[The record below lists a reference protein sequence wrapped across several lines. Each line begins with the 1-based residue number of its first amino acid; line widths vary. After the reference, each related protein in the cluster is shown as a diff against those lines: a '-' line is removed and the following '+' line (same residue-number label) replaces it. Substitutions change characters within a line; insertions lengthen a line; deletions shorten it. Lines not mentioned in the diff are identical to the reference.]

1 MNLLCMNAKRFLT
14 CLLACTG
21 ASILLTGYSPED
33 FSLAKLKNYKK
44 EFKSESIGA
53 CSTSDIKTYED
64 YRMITSVG
72 SAQYQY
78 IHNHCTVDDETGFL
92 IDEDGFI
99 GVALAYNFGA
109 IGSRYYFILDT
120 GITIPVVK
128 VDAKASVHASNG
140 CSADSN
146 GHVLEFVIDSD
157 RAMAYFGGAN
167 GLAASGNFNN
177 YECLNGAIADIEKV
191 SDEPIETGIIYT
203 SFIGADL
210 MKSTEE
216 GDRIRM
222 VKGGFRN

>member
-1 MNLLCMNAKRFLT
+1 MKAKRFLL
-14 CLLACTG
+14 CLLAGAG
-21 ASILLTGYSPED
+21 ASAFLTGYSPED
-33 FSLAKLKNYKK
+33 FSLARLKNYKK

-78 IHNHCTVDDETGFL
+78 IHNHCTVDEETGFL

-99 GVALAYNFGA
+99 GVALAYNFGE

-128 VDAKASVHASNG
+128 VDAKAAIHASNG

-157 RAMAYFGGAN
+157 RAKAYFGGAN
-167 GLAASGNFNN
+167 GLASSGNFNN
-177 YECLNGAIADIEKV
+177 YEYLNGSIADIEKV

-203 SFIGADL
+203 SFIG
-210 MKSTEE
+210 SERSEE
-216 GDRIRM
+216 GDRVRM
-222 VKGGFRN
+222 VKGGFRS

>member
-1 MNLLCMNAKRFLT
+1 MKIKRLFT

-21 ASILLTGYSPED
+21 ASLLLTGYSPED
-33 FSLAKLKNYKK
+33 FSLARLKNYKK

-78 IHNHCTVDDETGFL
+78 IHNHCTVDEETGFL
-92 IDEDGFI
+92 VDEDGFI
-99 GVALAYNFGA
+99 GAALAYSFGE

-146 GHVLEFVIDSD
+146 GHVLEFVIDTD
-157 RAMAYFGGAN
+157 KAVAYFGGAN
-167 GLAASGNFNN
+167 GLASSGNFNN
-177 YECLNGAIADIEKV
+177 CEYLHGAIADIEKV

-203 SFIGADL
+203 QSIGSDK
-210 MKSTEE
+210 MKSSEE
-216 GDRIRM
+216 GDRVRM
-222 VKGGFRN
+222 VKGGFRS

>member
-1 MNLLCMNAKRFLT
+1 MEAKKFLS
-14 CLLACTG
+14 CLIICAG
-21 ASILLTGYSPED
+21 ALTFLTGYSPED
-33 FSLAKLKNYKK
+33 FSLARLKNYKK

-53 CSTSDIKTYED
+53 CSTSSIKTYED
-64 YRMITSVG
+64 YRMITSTG
-72 SAQYQY
+72 SKQYQY
-78 IHNHCTVDDETGFL
+78 IHNHCTVDEETGFL

-99 GVALAYNFGA
+99 GVALAYSFGE
-109 IGSRYYFILDT
+109 IGSRYYFVLDT

-167 GLAASGNFNN
+167 GLASSGNFNN
-177 YECLNGAIADIEKV
+177 YEYLNGSIADIEKV

-203 SFIGADL
+203 SFIGTDL
-210 MKSTEE
+210 IKRSEE
-216 GDRIRM
+216 PDEVHM
-222 VKGGFRN
+222 VIGGFRN